1 MRKSTLIHHFLENS
15 ASQFPDKVAL
25 IHEENRATYG
35 QINQRANHL
44 ANCLIE
50 QGVVAGDRVA
60 ILLENGLAYAISYY
74 AILKAGAV
82 AVPLSTGLGPDGL
95 KWIVEEITPKCMV
108 VGMRYERV
116 LKAAAISKSHCRYFI
131 IHSSKA
137 LPAINGA
144 DVFRFDDISTSK
156 HSASPELPIDSER
169 LASIIY
175 TSGSTGK
182 PKGVMLSHGNIRAN
196 AQSICS
202 YLSITSNDIQMVV
215 LPFFYVMGKSLL
227 NTHFAA
233 GGTVVINN
241 KFAFPAS
248 VLNQMVEEQVTGF
261 SGVPSTYAFLLNRSP
276 LRAYRNKL
284 TSLRYCSQAGGHMAR
299 RIKTELRETLPEHT
313 DIVIMYGA
321 TEASARLTYLDP
333 KYFDSKKDSIGRA
346 IPGVSLKLVGA
357 NGGKVG
363 PGQKGELVA
372 SGANIMQGYWKDE
385 EATARVLKN
394 DGYHTGDI
402 GYQDKDGFFYLT
414 GRDDNLIKSGGH
426 RINPQEIE
434 DHIMDTGL
442 VVEVAV
448 VGIPDPLLGLK
459 LAALVEPKDKKNTSE
474 DILKKCAQYLPKY
487 KLPAQI
493 AFVRSLP
500 KKASGKID
508 REKCVNLSKK

>member
-1 MRKSTLIHHFLENS
+1 
-15 ASQFPDKVAL
+15 
-25 IHEENRATYG
+25 
-35 QINQRANHL
+35 
-44 ANCLIE
+44 
-50 QGVVAGDRVA
+50 
-60 ILLENGLAYAISYY
+60 
-74 AILKAGAV
+74 
-82 AVPLSTGLGPDGL
+82 
-95 KWIVEEITPKCMV
+95 
-108 VGMRYERV
+108 
-116 LKAAAISKSHCRYFI
+116 
-131 IHSSKA
+131 
-137 LPAINGA
+137 
-144 DVFRFDDISTSK
+144 
-156 HSASPELPIDSER
+156 
-169 LASIIY
+169 
-175 TSGSTGK
+175 
-182 PKGVMLSHGNIRAN
+182 
-196 AQSICS
+196 
-202 YLSITSNDIQMVV
+202 
-215 LPFFYVMGKSLL
+215 
-227 NTHFAA
+227 
-233 GGTVVINN
+233 
-241 KFAFPAS
+241 
-248 VLNQMVEEQVTGF
+248 
-261 SGVPSTYAFLLNRSP
+261 
-276 LRAYRNKL
+276 
-284 TSLRYCSQAGGHMAR
+284 MAR

-333 KYFDSKKDSIGRA
+333 KCFDSKKDSIGRA

-414 GRDDNLIKSGGH
+414 GREDNLIKSGGH

-442 VVEVAV
+442 VVEVAI

-459 LAALVEPKDKKNTSE
+459 LAAVVEPKDKKNTSQ
-474 DILKKCAQYLPKY
+474 DILKKCAQHLPKY